1 MAFLKLT
8 KVCDIPSNIHLIFSQ
23 SHTWD
28 SKDTN
33 SLLVQLNR
41 SGSDHS
47 SVLEQF
53 LLASPKCNNIHL
65 KIISNKNRLPESH
78 AGKRNRE
85 SNEQVSIM
93 IKTWWVGVLTH
104 SPIRT
109 VLDRCHMATLSECNG
124 LPPHDLVK
132 LTGTHTVGDWKRKQY
147 QYEWICILW
156 HLLSALIL
164 TFTPIS
170 IVFTSDMHIK

>member
-1 MAFLKLT
+1 MTFLKLT
-8 KVCDIPSNIHLIFSQ
+8 KVCDIPSNIRLIFSQ

-28 SKDTN
+28 SKDTK

-53 LLASPKCNNIHL
+53 LLASPKSNIIHL
-65 KIISNKNRLPESH
+65 NIVSNKNRLPESH

-93 IKTWWVGVLTH
+93 MKTWWVGVLTH

-109 VLDRCHMATLSECNG
+109 VLDRCHMATLSERDG

-147 QYEWICILW
+147 RVWMNMYTM
-156 HLLSALIL
+156 
-164 TFTPIS
+164 TFPVRS
-170 IVFTSDMHIK
+170 HPNLYSNFYCLY